1 MAKEQRSRPSNFGNI
16 EDYWTCT
23 LSASPA
29 NARNTD
35 DVTFRVV
42 LSNRGVTEI
51 FGNPGGA
58 VDTIPRLPREQVS
71 AFYNLFNY
79 VYDPGDSLLTIP
91 ASNPAVVLDQESP
104 KGSYP
109 IIVAI
114 QAQDPTGLG
123 IEHWFE
129 NNASLAPSKS
139 VQWNS
144 LRSALLAALAPGGVG
159 LGDRADFNSIT
170 DVIETESKVTLQRS
184 FAGPTNDR
192 ALWPAIRNR
201 TAAIGFDRYKK
212 FIDCIFCHPS
222 ADIDSLV
229 GDRCL
234 DTTNANDP
242 TDRRQLSIY
251 GPYAYSV
258 LKLATQVF
266 LTLESGV
273 VLRRGDPKLPKIF
286 DIEKERIR
294 VNDFTL
300 TINRLK
306 TELQAYISPGDQLPY
321 LDRIVRNLIT
331 LDPQNIQE
339 VLPYCVGVLQHRLTS
354 PSLIELIWSYWL
366 EEGMVVQTMNA
377 IARRFQNRRGSAND
391 PLGELEFDPLRP
403 LNNLIWGFI
412 QDEHNRLTVSRR
424 AHEYIHH
431 YGLSLMGK
439 AVPDLNPADTR
450 SKFIEG
456 FHNLLSAAARFFR
469 DDSDTTV
476 IADAFPLLN
485 ALKDVHLILAEG
497 AHNQFGD
504 LTWTARAEMM
514 TVQWM
519 LARPEMK
526 EFLRGCYVVP
536 YQEDWMGAVDSMKRL
551 QGWSDTT
558 ITHFY
563 ELAVTG
569 ERILLSIRYGD
580 WSDIENIED
589 QAKNW
594 ARSCKPEIQRYLYAY
609 QTVAGVDLSADIVDS
624 RDAATRYL
632 QPSALLQ
639 RRLQDQMSA
648 MRVRGLNTAD
658 LVAARVSAQ
667 VQLPRPG
674 RQKLPA
680 YRREI

>member
-1 MAKEQRSRPSNFGNI
+1 M
-16 EDYWTCT
+16 
-23 LSASPA
+23 
-29 NARNTD
+29 
-35 DVTFRVV
+35 
-42 LSNRGVTEI
+42 
-51 FGNPGGA
+51 
-58 VDTIPRLPREQVS
+58 
-71 AFYNLFNY
+71 
-79 VYDPGDSLLTIP
+79 
-91 ASNPAVVLDQESP
+91 
-104 KGSYP
+104 
-109 IIVAI
+109 
-114 QAQDPTGLG
+114 
-123 IEHWFE
+123 
-129 NNASLAPSKS
+129 
-139 VQWNS
+139 
-144 LRSALLAALAPGGVG
+144 
-159 LGDRADFNSIT
+159 
-170 DVIETESKVTLQRS
+170 
-184 FAGPTNDR
+184 
-192 ALWPAIRNR
+192 
-201 TAAIGFDRYKK
+201 
-212 FIDCIFCHPS
+212 
-222 ADIDSLV
+222 
-229 GDRCL
+229 

-273 VLRRGDPKLPKIF
+273 VLRHGDPKLPKIF

-294 VNDFTL
+294 VNDFSL
-300 TINRLK
+300 TINKLK
-306 TELQAYISPGDQLPY
+306 TELQAYLSPGDQLPY

-339 VLPYCVGVLQHRLTS
+339 VLPYCLGVLQHRLTS

-366 EEGMVVQTMNA
+366 EEGMLVQTMNA

-424 AHEYIHH
+424 AHEYLHH

-514 TVQWM
+514 TIQWM

-526 EFLRGCYVVP
+526 EFLRGRYMVP
-536 YQEDWMGAVDSMKRL
+536 YQEDWMGAVDSMKKL
-551 QGWSDTT
+551 QGWTDTT

-594 ARSCKPEIQRYLYAY
+594 ARSCKPEIQRYIYAY
-609 QTVAGVDLSADIVDS
+609 QTVTGVDLSADIVDS

-639 RRLQDQMSA
+639 RRLAEQMSA
-648 MRVRGLNTAD
+648 MRLRGPSAPD
-658 LVAARVSAQ
+658 LVAARVSAR

-680 YRREI
+680 YRKEI